1 MQKIFFLLPLLLGLA
16 LLNLIGQNNVYIQY
30 GDASFYADKFEG
42 RETASGETYTHTKL
56 TAAHLTLPFGTMVKV
71 TNVTNNKSVIVRIN
85 DRGPFVEGR
94 IIDLSKSA
102 AMELDYIKLGVVR
115 VKIEV
120 LNEDNQN
127 QDYTPKPP
135 VKMDK
140 EFYDFQAS
148 RTVPDGFG
156 VQIGSFAEFAN
167 LMRISENLKST
178 YKNDV
183 TVQVTEVNRTKVY
196 RVIVGSFSSRSQAEN
211 LQKKLKKDYPDC
223 FVVGFESL

>member
-1 MQKIFFLLPLLLGLA
+1 MQKRFLLSLLFLGSINYYLVA
-16 LLNLIGQNNVYIQY
+16 QSNVFIQY

-42 RETASGETYTHTKL
+42 RTTASGEKYTHTKL

-102 AMELDYIKLGVVR
+102 AMELDYITLGVVR
-115 VKIEV
+115 VKVEV
-120 LNEDNQN
+120 VNENDPGTDDN
-127 QDYTPKPP
+127 PKPP
-135 VKMDK
+135 QKPNK

-148 RTVPDGFG
+148 RTKPAGYG
-156 VQIGSFAEFAN
+156 VQIGSYAEFAN
-167 LMRISENLKST
+167 LMRISETLKTT
-178 YKNDV
+178 YKNEV
-183 TVQVTEVNRTKVY
+183 TVQVTEVNKTKVY
-196 RVIVGSFSSRSQAEN
+196 RVIAGSFSSRAQAEN

-223 FVVGFESL
+223 FVVGFDGL